1 MLTPSDAYGK
11 YINDSTLLI
20 VAGNPTDS
28 ASCSKIKIRPLIV
41 KGERMLQVTR
51 TVGAKE
57 LHENLDY
64 EKTRELLNII
74 TGNEFRQIEI
84 KTDSTSVVI
93 MISKKGTTTV
103 KCHPVKTQN
112 PSGISGNNSNIKN
125 ATDNSEKNTGKNTN
139 KFPLTGIPA
148 ASELSHNK
156 KKNYLLEE
164 GIPVPFLVELGV
176 QTKSGKIINQKYD
189 KFRQINRYLEFVDD
203 IVDKLPTGREI
214 SIIDFGCGKSYLT
227 FALYH
232 YLHELKGLD
241 VRITGLD
248 LKEDVIAHCNQ
259 LAKEFGYEKL
269 SFLHGDIADYTGT
282 DSVDMVVTLHA
293 CDTATDYA
301 LYKAITWGARV
312 IFCVP
317 CCQHEINKQI
327 KCDELS
333 ELLRY
338 GLIKER
344 MSALITDTLR
354 ASMLEEQGY
363 RTQILEFID
372 MEHTP
377 KNILIRAVRQP
388 LKVKSSDRCSEIM
401 QKLNI
406 EPTLHKLL
414 SFKS

>member
-1 MLTPSDAYGK
+1 MTISDAFDK

-20 VAGNPTDS
+20 VAGNPTES
-28 ASCSKIKIRPLIV
+28 ATCTKIKARPLSV
-41 KGERMLQVTR
+41 KGQRMLQVTR
-51 TVGAKE
+51 TVGQKE
-57 LHENLDY
+57 LHENMDY
-64 EKTRELLNII
+64 LQVRQLLMSV
-74 TGNEFRQIEI
+74 TGTEFKQVEI
-84 KTDSTSVVI
+84 KTDSTTVVI
-93 MISKKGTTTV
+93 MVSKKGTTTV
-103 KCHPVKTQN
+103 KTHPVKNTG
-112 PSGISGNNSNIKN
+112 SSGNDCDSISPVQ
-125 ATDNSEKNTGKNTN
+125 ATV
-139 KFPLTGIPA
+139 A
-148 ASELSHNK
+148 HNR

-203 IVDKLPTGREI
+203 IVDKLPSGREI

-232 YLHELKGLD
+232 YLHELRGLD

-248 LKEDVIAHCNQ
+248 LKEDVIEHCNK
-259 LAKEFGYEKL
+259 LARQFGYEKL

-301 LYKAITWGARV
+301 LYKAISWGARV

-317 CCQHEINKQI
+317 CCQHEVNRQI

-388 LKVKSSDRCSEIM
+388 IKVKSSDRCSEIM
-401 QKLNI
+401 KKLGI

-414 SFKS
+414 SQKS